1 MIVFEQ
7 NPSAASE
14 TRWQREEDRTGGRK
28 QGQTLP
34 SGRVSFTGIRI
45 KLQGS
50 LCSSFSLR
58 LSFFSSSFSLQL
70 AFYLTSFCIF
80 LCLLFTRFGILCS
93 LSLSV
98 FHVKRLECRR
108 RAVKN
113 RARNDLLIWL
123 GLLSVTPTIQTWIRL
138 RQLGRLYRL

>member
-1 MIVFEQ
+1 MNVFEQ

-45 KLQGS
+45 KLRGS
-50 LCSSFSLR
+50 LHSSFSLS
-58 LSFFSSSFSLQL
+58 LSLFFSLFLFFLASAGFLSDQLLHLSLSSFHTLWHS
-70 AFYLTSFCIF
+70 
-80 LCLLFTRFGILCS
+80 LLF

-123 GLLSVTPTIQTWIRL
+123 GLLSVTPTI
-138 RQLGRLYRL
+138 